1 MRRCGCCFLWR
12 TLEPILDGQAAPTRK
27 DAEEDTEGAEPALA
41 WSRARSRP
49 AGRVFRAWL
58 LIYGA
63 VGAQMGWLLRPF
75 IGSPNRE
82 FQWFRERDSN
92 FLPDLVQTLMSLGS

>member
-1 MRRCGCCFLWR
+1 M
-12 TLEPILDGQAAPTRK
+12 
-27 DAEEDTEGAEPALA
+27 
-41 WSRARSRP
+41 
-49 AGRVFRAWL
+49 FRAWL

-92 FLPDLVQTLMSLGS
+92 FLYDLVQTLMSFGS